1 MEIACIPPEKAVSW
15 LGLAPDVRPA
25 GKEDRGPLDYDKL
38 LTLTGELGYRL
49 MMSGAE
55 IYRVEES
62 VRYLLGAYG
71 VDTGE
76 VFAIPNC
83 LIVSLRASG
92 QRPLTVVRRIPGHGT
107 DIYRMEALNDLCR
120 RLCQEG
126 PDLDEAWVRL
136 DRVLADHTQFPTAGQ
151 LFGYAL
157 GAAAF
162 CLFFGGTLRDAL
174 CGGLCGLAI
183 GASLLFMARLGTNL
197 FFKTIAGGFV
207 CALLAVAL
215 TVVGLGQHASLII
228 TGAIMT
234 LVPGIVITNFMRD
247 IIAGDLISGLIKLAE
262 ALLTATGIA
271 LGTGLALALTRL
283 IWGVV

>member
-1 MEIACIPPEKAVSW
+1 MFLPVQYAAIAA
-15 LGLAPDVRPA
+15 LT
-25 GKEDRGPLDYDKL
+25 GPLD
-38 LTLTGELGYRL
+38 
-49 MMSGAE
+49 
-55 IYRVEES
+55 S
-62 VRYLLGAYG
+62 VKAQCAAYQ
-71 VDTGE
+71 T
-76 VFAIPNC
+76 
-83 LIVSLRASG
+83 R
-92 QRPLTVVRRIPGHGT
+92 
-107 DIYRMEALNDLCR
+107 
-120 RLCQEG
+120 
-126 PDLDEAWVRL
+126 
-136 DRVLADHTQFPTAGQ
+136 
-151 LFGYAL
+151 
-157 GAAAF
+157 
-162 CLFFGGTLRDAL
+162 RDAL

-271 LGTGLALALTRL
+271 LGTGVALSLGRALLGVLA
-283 IWGVV
+283 

>member
-1 MEIACIPPEKAVSW
+1 M
-15 LGLAPDVRPA
+15 
-25 GKEDRGPLDYDKL
+25 DYDKL

-120 RLCQEG
+120 RLCQEV

-136 DRVLADHTQFPTAGQ
+136 DRVLADRT
-151 LFGYAL
+151 
-157 GAAAF
+157 
-162 CLFFGGTLRDAL
+162 
-174 CGGLCGLAI
+174 
-183 GASLLFMARLGTNL
+183 
-197 FFKTIAGGFV
+197 
-207 CALLAVAL
+207 
-215 TVVGLGQHASLII
+215 
-228 TGAIMT
+228 
-234 LVPGIVITNFMRD
+234 
-247 IIAGDLISGLIKLAE
+247 
-262 ALLTATGIA
+262 
-271 LGTGLALALTRL
+271 
-283 IWGVV
+283 

>member
-1 MEIACIPPEKAVSW
+1 M
-15 LGLAPDVRPA
+15 
-25 GKEDRGPLDYDKL
+25 DYDAL
-38 LTLTGELGYRL
+38 LNMGTELGYQL
-49 MMSGAE
+49 MYSGAE

-120 RLCQEG
+120 RLCQEV

-136 DRVLADHTQFPTAGQ
+136 DRVLADHTQFSTAGQ

-157 GAAAF
+157 GAAPF

>member
-25 GKEDRGPLDYDKL
+25 GKEGRGPLDYDKL

-120 RLCQEG
+120 RLCQEV

-136 DRVLADHTQFPTAGQ
+136 DRVLADRTQFSTAGQ

-174 CGGLCGLAI
+174 CGGLRSI
-183 GASLLFMARLGTNL
+183 GWNVPDSHGSMFVWAPLPTGYTDSMAFCLEL
-197 FFKTIAGGFV
+197 IDKAGVICTPGFSFGPSGEGYV
-207 CALLAVAL
+207 RFALTLPVERIREAVA
-215 TVVGLGQHASLII
+215 S
-228 TGAIMT
+228 
-234 LVPGIVITNFMRD
+234 
-247 IIAGDLISGLIKLAE
+247 IAVSGMI
-262 ALLTATGIA
+262 
-271 LGTGLALALTRL
+271 R
-283 IWGVV
+283 

>member
-1 MEIACIPPEKAVSW
+1 
-15 LGLAPDVRPA
+15 
-25 GKEDRGPLDYDKL
+25 
-38 LTLTGELGYRL
+38 
-49 MMSGAE
+49 
-55 IYRVEES
+55 
-62 VRYLLGAYG
+62 
-71 VDTGE
+71 
-76 VFAIPNC
+76 
-83 LIVSLRASG
+83 
-92 QRPLTVVRRIPGHGT
+92 
-107 DIYRMEALNDLCR
+107 MEALNDLCR
-120 RLCQEG
+120 RLCQEV

-136 DRVLADHTQFPTAGQ
+136 DRVLADRTQFPTAGQ

-183 GASLLFMARLGTNL
+183 GACLLFMARLGTNQ

-247 IIAGDLISGLIKLAE
+247 FIAGDLISGLIKLAE

>member
-1 MEIACIPPEKAVSW
+1 M
-15 LGLAPDVRPA
+15 
-25 GKEDRGPLDYDKL
+25 DYDKL

-120 RLCQEG
+120 RLCQEV

-136 DRVLADHTQFPTAGQ
+136 DRVLADRTQFSTAGQ

-157 GAAAF
+157 GAAPF

-183 GASLLFMARLGTNL
+183 GAACCSWPGWAPTCSSRPSLA
-197 FFKTIAGGFV
+197 
-207 CALLAVAL
+207 ALSAPCWRWRSPWSAWASTPASSSPAL
-215 TVVGLGQHASLII
+215 T
-228 TGAIMT
+228 
-234 LVPGIVITNFMRD
+234 
-247 IIAGDLISGLIKLAE
+247 
-262 ALLTATGIA
+262 
-271 LGTGLALALTRL
+271 
-283 IWGVV
+283 